1 MSVWRVQRGFRHKG
15 FEHNWALGE
24 LTVQCRRQSC
34 PCLAAAQC
42 GPVLCAESCGSARER
57 SLLCEGG
64 AQVKFRGAFTKVL
77 VKGQG
82 PLVWLETGAGE
93 Q

>member
-1 MSVWRVQRGFRHKG
+1 MAGGCGHVKDAPRG
-15 FEHNWALGE
+15 E
-24 LTVQCRRQSC
+24 
-34 PCLAAAQC
+34 
-42 GPVLCAESCGSARER
+42 SARER

-64 AQVKFRGAFTKVL
+64 AQVKLRGAFTKVL

-82 PLVWLETGAGE
+82 PLVWLEMGAGE